1 MIDIADFVH
10 EKTKQMG
17 YGNSDLGINVDDWIS
32 KWISFG
38 KNGRVLRDGEEGT
51 VNLSTQRRRNRTQTQ
66 RANADSDDDDVEEM
80 GEALQWDLLGER
92 VCFPNNNRPPV
103 PSFLLGPLAVQ
114 KRVRTTQRQGR
125 QRREPL
131 AAVTKPQD
139 IRAEDLER
147 NEASNL
153 TNQCAAIRGR
163 LDAAHAEGVAKAQKE
178 WEEGMDNVQSA
189 EVLRRNGLS
198 SNWEVPL
205 LKFAINPNSFGQT
218 VENLFYISFVVKDG
232 FMEVNKD
239 DDGLPTL
246 SKFCALCE
254 RTLFANFA

>member
-1 MIDIADFVH
+1 MIEISDLVHAKTKLLGNGVSELSINVEDFVD
-10 EKTKQMG
+10 KWLF
-17 YGNSDLGINVDDWIS
+17 YGTHGNVQGAD
-32 KWISFG
+32 
-38 KNGRVLRDGEEGT
+38 EEDT
-51 VNLSTQRRRNRTQTQ
+51 APISTQRRRRRTQTQ
-66 RANADSDDDDVEEM
+66 RTDATSDDEDVGDM
-80 GEALQWDLLGER
+80 GDGLQWDLLGER

-114 KRVRTTQRQGR
+114 KKIRSTQRQGR

-153 TNQCAAIRGR
+153 TNQCAAIRAQLSR
-163 LDAAHAEGVAKAQKE
+163 AHEDCVAAAQAEWDDDLDEAETVK
-178 WEEGMDNVQSA
+178 
-189 EVLRRNGLS
+189 VLRKHSLS
-198 SNWEVPL
+198 TNWEVPL
-205 LKFAINPNSFGQT
+205 LKFAINPNSFSQT

-232 FMEVNKD
+232 FFEVNKD

-246 SKFCALCE
+246 RRSFLYSL
-254 RTLFANFA
+254 RG

>member
-1 MIDIADFVH
+1 MIEISDLVH
-10 EKTKQMG
+10 AKTKQL
-17 YGNSDLGINVDDWIS
+17 GNSVSELNINLEDFIDKWVYYGTHGKARGADDDEDS
-32 KWISFG
+32 
-38 KNGRVLRDGEEGT
+38 VPT
-51 VNLSTQRRRNRTQTQ
+51 STQRQKRRTHTQ
-66 RANADSDDDDVEEM
+66 RANADSDNDDAEEM
-80 GEALQWDLLGER
+80 GSQLQWDLLGER

-114 KRVRTTQRQGR
+114 KKIRSTQRQGR

-153 TNQCAAIRGR
+153 TSQCATIRAQLVTTSTNCLAALPDDIEDMDEAETNR
-163 LDAAHAEGVAKAQKE
+163 L
-178 WEEGMDNVQSA
+178 
-189 EVLRRNGLS
+189 LRKHGLA

-205 LKFAINPNSFGQT
+205 LRFAINPNSFGQT

-232 FMEVNKD
+232 FFLVSKD

-246 SKFCALCE
+246 
-254 RTLFANFA
+254 RTFHAADPRTIY